1 MSVSAGNGHGL
12 PEGVGVINGPGALG
26 AGVLPMQAAAAP
38 REEVPAV
45 QAAAQV
51 MMMML
56 L

>member
-12 PEGVGVINGPGALG
+12 PEGVNGPGALG
-26 AGVLPMQAAAAP
+26 AGVLPMQAAAAN